1 MAQQPREATFGAR
14 LRDRRMECHLRQ
26 VELARLIGEPQNYI
40 SRWESGDI
48 QYMTLE
54 RLRRLA
60 KHLHT
65 TTDYLLGLSNNPG
78 KRIKS
83 KPVAASQESE
93 LFPAAAA
100 LIGV

>member
-1 MAQQPREATFGAR
+1 
-14 LRDRRMECHLRQ
+14 MECHLRQ
-26 VELARLIGEPQNYI
+26 VELARLIDEPQNYI

-65 TTDYLLGLSNNPG
+65 TTDYLLGLSENPG
-78 KRIKS
+78 KRVKS
-83 KPVAASQESE
+83 KRVATAGVSQSE
-93 LFPAAAA
+93 LFPAVLDLVWSLAPARQ
-100 LIGV
+100 

>member
-1 MAQQPREATFGAR
+1 MAQRAREATFGTR

-26 VELARLIGEPQNYI
+26 VELARLIEEPQNYI
-40 SRWESGDI
+40 SRWEGGEI

-65 TTDYLLGLSNNPG
+65 TTDYLLGLSDNPG

-83 KPVAASQESE
+83 KPVSDSPESE
-93 LFPAAAA
+93 LLPAAAV

>member
-1 MAQQPREATFGAR
+1 MAQRVREVTFGTR

-26 VELARLIGEPQNYI
+26 VELARLLEEPQNYI

-65 TTDYLLGLSNNPG
+65 TTDYLLGLSEHPG

-83 KPVAASQESE
+83 KPAAEPQETE
-93 LFPAAAA
+93 LFPAAVA
-100 LIGV
+100 